1 MTTSNISNKIN
12 SIKITE
18 KNIKNPENR
27 AQIIKQLKKEK
38 DELFGQSKSNRK
50 SQLENNIYNKD
61 KNNNSCIK
69 KKKNINRNILQN
81 MSNSNN
87 NKRPQIN
94 INSNYM
100 IKPFDRSPN
109 SQIKNKQDYSS
120 NKKLNSINQKLEQK
134 EQRDLDKSNSMKKN
148 NYLEE
153 KNKNQN
159 VETSEKK
166 EERTLILVPGQT
178 IEKRSVVEN
187 FENPIEE
194 LIENPDGTF
203 SSIIKQT
210 KVTTI
215 TENIPIEENKIKALE
230 GAPELPM
237 YKQQMTHIYT
247 TITSV
252 SQKTGLNNKNNHA
265 LDSNNTNNKT
275 DNNNNKENNDN
286 ITDNKNNN
294 LENNNDKNSLKN
306 TNSDKNNAMNENI
319 NKVNI
324 NNDLIKNGK
333 FGNSSQKKEN
343 KSVNEKNQN
352 LNNNIN
358 KKGSNNYKEM
368 ENLNGNSNINMDSNI
383 SPLEKEKNIENFLNN
398 ITTGK
403 NPEENM
409 EQLSKLL
416 ANMSQKERKAFLEK
430 LDKETKNKNLIQK
443 LKKSIENQV
452 SKNSINNRTEEY
464 NNYAKGISSSKKFES
479 GMKSLYSEVVDV
491 KGINPLKFD
500 GLFLE
505 IIDKSNEK
513 KEQNPFEGP
522 SPYIEFYKE
531 RSIKIKEKINRLSMS
546 QVEQGEKKEN

>member
-1 MTTSNISNKIN
+1 
-12 SIKITE
+12 
-18 KNIKNPENR
+18 
-27 AQIIKQLKKEK
+27 
-38 DELFGQSKSNRK
+38 
-50 SQLENNIYNKD
+50 
-61 KNNNSCIK
+61 
-69 KKKNINRNILQN
+69 
-81 MSNSNN
+81 
-87 NKRPQIN
+87 
-94 INSNYM
+94 M

-324 NNDLIKNGK
+324 NNNLNKNGK
-333 FGNSSQKKEN
+333 FDNSSQKKEN
-343 KSVNEKNQN
+343 KSANKKNQN

-358 KKGSNNYKEM
+358 EKSLNNNKEM
-368 ENLNGNSNINMDSNI
+368 ENLNGKDNKNMDSNI

-464 NNYAKGISSSKKFES
+464 NNYAKGISSSKKYES